1 MSSYYKSEGGA
12 FRDFVSARAFFL
24 RFPQRRSVSTDHS
37 SFTPQPARSSRRS
50 GTTTPTFTWLRP
62 CFRSLRE
69 PRSNRSWSRAP
80 VLDVNCLRRILP
92 HSLRISLR
100 PLLLTKIVLLVTLT
114 CVVLSRMPRDY
125 DTPSSPRRNRASDGR
140 DKHRRLPGAFRA
152 SENLRQRRPFAAPRP
167 LRSPGDLV
175 WNTNRRASTRRPRPD
190 RLGCRRRNV
199 RATDP

>member
-50 GTTTPTFTWLRP
+50 GTTTPTSTWLRP
-62 CFRSLRE
+62 CFRSLHE

-80 VLDVNCLRRILP
+80 VLDVNGQRTLVLIFI
-92 HSLRISLR
+92 ISLR

-125 DTPSSPRRNRASDGR
+125 DTPSCPRRNRASDGR
-140 DKHRRLPGAFRA
+140 DKHRRLPGALRA
-152 SENLRQRRPFAAPRP
+152 PENLRQRRPFAAPRP

-175 WNTNRRASTRRPRPD
+175 WYTNRRASTRRPRPD

>member
-12 FRDFVSARAFFL
+12 FRDFVSARAFSVF
-24 RFPQRRSVSTDHS
+24 RREEASSTDHS

-69 PRSNRSWSRAP
+69 PRSSRSWSRAP
-80 VLDVNCLRRILP
+80 VLDVNGLRRILP

-125 DTPSSPRRNRASDGR
+125 DDPSCPRRNRASDGR
-140 DKHRRLPGAFRA
+140 DEHRRLPGALRA
-152 SENLRQRRPFAAPRP
+152 PENLRQRRPFAARRP

-175 WNTNRRASTRRPRPD
+175 WDTNRRASTRRPRPD
-190 RLGCRRRNV
+190 RLGRRRRNV